1 MVVTRATEQA
11 HELAHSLEALG
22 AEVLLLP
29 TVSFAAVEDSRALD
43 AALRGLSE
51 FDWILF
57 TSRNAVRF
65 FCRRIGE
72 LGLEVAA
79 LQAPRPLV
87 AAVGTATA
95 TAASGEGFRVDTVP
109 TNHSGEA
116 LAQELWGAIGD
127 RKVLL
132 PRSDRA
138 DDRLPNALR
147 EAGAKVTEIVAY
159 RTAAP
164 VSLDPKILQSIRD
177 AEVDAI
183 VFASPS
189 AFRFLSECV
198 GAAELAELSNRGAI
212 RGNRSDDSARSARG
226 RSASGYRS
234 YTNLPPRVWRIRLQS
249 FISASIQQRG
259 AHDVSRTSSA
269 APAPHRSA
277 SRIRSRNAPHY
288 RRAWFIRCLL
298 AREQTFAPK

>member
-22 AEVLLLP
+22 GDVLLLP
-29 TVSFAAVEDSRALD
+29 TVSFAAVEDSQAFD
-43 AALRGLSE
+43 AVLRRVAE

-57 TSRNAVRF
+57 TSQNAVRF
-65 FCRRIGE
+65 FCRRIRE
-72 LGLEVAA
+72 LGLSVAA
-79 LQAPRPLV
+79 LQARRPLV
-87 AAVGTATA
+87 AAVGPATA
-95 TAASGEGFRVDTVP
+95 MAAKSEGFRVDTVP
-109 TNHSGEA
+109 KNHSGEA

-164 VSLDPKILQSIRD
+164 DSVDPGILKKIRD

-189 AFRFLSECV
+189 AFRFLSECL
-198 GAAELAELSNRGAI
+198 GAAELAELSNRVQFAAIGPTTARALREEGA
-212 RGNRSDDSARSARG
+212 
-226 RSASGYRS
+226 
-234 YTNLPPRVWRIRLQS
+234 RVEIE
-249 FISASIQQRG
+249 ANE
-259 AHDVSRTSSA
+259 SSA
-269 APAPHRSA
+269 AGLADSIAKFYQRRNSA
-277 SRIRSRNAPHY
+277 A
-288 RRAWFIRCLL
+288 RRA
-298 AREQTFAPK
+298 

>member
-22 AEVLLLP
+22 ADVLLLP
-29 TVSFAAVEDSRALD
+29 TVSFAAVEDSQSLD
-43 AALRGLSE
+43 AALRGLAE

-57 TSRNAVRF
+57 TSQNAVRF
-65 FCRRIGE
+65 FCLRIHG
-72 LGLEVAA
+72 LGLNVAA

-87 AAVGTATA
+87 AAVGPATA
-95 TAASGEGFRVDTVP
+95 MAATGEGFRVDTVP
-109 TNHSGEA
+109 KNHSGEA

-164 VSLDPKILQSIRD
+164 VSLDPKILKSIRD

-189 AFRFLSECV
+189 AFRFLAECV
-198 GAAELAELSNRGAI
+198 GAADLAELSNRVQFAAIGPTTARALREDGA
-212 RGNRSDDSARSARG
+212 
-226 RSASGYRS
+226 
-234 YTNLPPRVWRIRLQS
+234 RVEIE
-249 FISASIQQRG
+249 A
-259 AHDVSRTSSA
+259 TESSA
-269 APAPHRSA
+269 AGLADSIAKFYQRRNSA
-277 SRIRSRNAPHY
+277 AG
-288 RRAWFIRCLL
+288 RA
-298 AREQTFAPK
+298 

>member
-1 MVVTRATEQA
+1 LGAVKKPLDGKRVVVTRATEQA

-22 AEVLLLP
+22 ADVLLLP

-43 AALRGLSE
+43 AEIRRLAE

-57 TSRNAVRF
+57 TSQNAVRF
-65 FCRRIGE
+65 FSQRINE
-72 LGLEVAA
+72 LGLRVSA

-87 AAVGTATA
+87 AAVGPATA
-95 TAASGEGFRVDTVP
+95 VAATSEGFRVDTVP
-109 TNHSGEA
+109 KNHSGEA
-116 LAQELWGAIGD
+116 LAQELWSAIGD

-147 EAGAKVTEIVAY
+147 EAGAKVTEVVAY

-164 VSLDPKILQSIRD
+164 DSLDAQILKRIRD

-189 AFRFLSECV
+189 AFRFLSKCI
-198 GAAELAELSNRGAI
+198 GAADLAELSNRLQFAAIGPTTARALREDGA
-212 RGNRSDDSARSARG
+212 
-226 RSASGYRS
+226 
-234 YTNLPPRVWRIRLQS
+234 RVEIES
-249 FISASIQQRG
+249 NE
-259 AHDVSRTSSA
+259 SSA
-269 APAPHRSA
+269 AGLADSIAKFYQRQNSA
-277 SRIRSRNAPHY
+277 A
-288 RRAWFIRCLL
+288 RRV
-298 AREQTFAPK
+298 

>member
-1 MVVTRATEQA
+1 VVVTRATEQA

-22 AEVLLLP
+22 ADVLLLP
-29 TVSFAAVEDSRALD
+29 TVSFSAVEDSQALD
-43 AALRGLSE
+43 ASLRRLAE

-57 TSRNAVRF
+57 TSQNAVRF
-65 FCRRIGE
+65 FCQRINE
-72 LGLEVAA
+72 LGLRVVG

-87 AAVGTATA
+87 GAVGQATA
-95 TAASGEGFRVDTVP
+95 MTAKSEGFRVDTVP
-109 TNHSGEA
+109 KNHSGEA

-164 VSLDPKILQSIRD
+164 DSVDPEILKQIRN

-189 AFRFLSECV
+189 AFRFLSECI
-198 GAAELAELSNRGAI
+198 GAAELAQLSSRVQFAAIGPTTARALRDEGA
-212 RGNRSDDSARSARG
+212 
-226 RSASGYRS
+226 
-234 YTNLPPRVWRIRLQS
+234 RVEIE
-249 FISASIQQRG
+249 ANE
-259 AHDVSRTSSA
+259 SSA
-269 APAPHRSA
+269 AGLADSIAKFYQRQSSAP
-277 SRIRSRNAPHY
+277 
-288 RRAWFIRCLL
+288 RRA
-298 AREQTFAPK
+298 

>member
-1 MVVTRATEQA
+1 LDAVKKPLCGRRVVVTRATEQA

-22 AEVLLLP
+22 ADVLLLP
-29 TVSFAAVEDSRALD
+29 TVSFAAVEDSQALD
-43 AALRGLSE
+43 ASLRHLGE

-57 TSRNAVRF
+57 TSQNAVRF
-65 FCRRIGE
+65 FSQRIRE
-72 LGLEVAA
+72 LGLDLAK

-87 AAVGTATA
+87 GAVGPATA
-95 TAASGEGFRVDTVP
+95 TAAKSEGFRVDAVP
-109 TNHSGEA
+109 KNHSGEA

-159 RTAAP
+159 RTSAP
-164 VSLDPKILQSIRD
+164 DSVDPGILKQIRD

-189 AFRFLSECV
+189 AFRFLSECI
-198 GAAELAELSNRGAI
+198 GGAELAELSNRVQFAAIGPTTTRALREEGA
-212 RGNRSDDSARSARG
+212 
-226 RSASGYRS
+226 
-234 YTNLPPRVWRIRLQS
+234 RVEIE
-249 FISASIQQRG
+249 ANE
-259 AHDVSRTSSA
+259 SSA
-269 APAPHRSA
+269 AGLADSIAKFYQRRNSA
-277 SRIRSRNAPHY
+277 AG
-288 RRAWFIRCLL
+288 RA
-298 AREQTFAPK
+298 